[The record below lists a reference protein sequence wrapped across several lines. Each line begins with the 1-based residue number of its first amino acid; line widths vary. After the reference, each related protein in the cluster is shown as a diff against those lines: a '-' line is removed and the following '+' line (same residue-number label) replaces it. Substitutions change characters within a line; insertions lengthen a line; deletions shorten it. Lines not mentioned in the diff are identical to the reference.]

1 MTIQTNLAGVVREVL
16 LSDTPVARVAGV
28 AREVLL
34 TDQTAATVRLKGA
47 VREVL
52 VSTAVVTQ
60 LAGVVREILLQDF
73 PIAAPVW
80 RPWLHHEFAVDEL
93 PDWLPVLIRAR
104 NARGVPGSPKKL
116 RPYLWINL

>member
-1 MTIQTNLAGVVREVL
+1 MAIQTNVAGVVREVL
-16 LSDTPVARVAGV
+16 LSDTPITRVAGV
-28 AREVLL
+28 AREVLVK
-34 TDQTAATVRLKGA
+34 DQAGATTRVAGV

-52 VSTAVVTQ
+52 VSTKVVTQ
-60 LAGVVREILLQDF
+60 LAGVVREVLLQDF

-80 RPWLHHEFAVDEL
+80 RPWLHHEFALDEL

-104 NARGVPGSPKKL
+104 NARGVPGKKL